1 MIQINQIQ
9 ERKSVMQTKKF
20 LDTSGFVKK
29 KDNAKITKIENKIPR
44 ISGLATTSVLN
55 AAENEISDG
64 SNLVKKTDYD
74 TKK

>member
-29 KDNAKITKIENKIPR
+29 KR
-44 ISGLATTSVLN
+44 
-55 AAENEISDG
+55 
-64 SNLVKKTDYD
+64 
-74 TKK
+74 